1 MLVQQLINGLMLGS
15 LYALTAIGLTLVVGL
30 LGRLNLAHGDM
41 FMAAAYG
48 GLAATSFSVNPLV
61 IVACAALVGMTLG
74 YMVERVCFR
83 PLRHA
88 SFLSPMLS
96 TIAFGLLLQ
105 NLATQF
111 WGSDPVR
118 FTLHPKY
125 TQPFD
130 FGTLFVTPLQVL
142 VLFIG
147 IVLMVVIDYLVNHTS
162 TGRLLRATN
171 EDDEVA
177 AQMGIDTRRIIVMTF
192 VVSGLLAGI
201 SGALTAM
208 VFSQFT
214 PAFGIRQGAI
224 AMVAMVLGGLGSLR
238 GAMMGG
244 LLIGLVEV
252 LNDAYFNA
260 SYRDLVVFGLFFVV
274 LVVRPNGLLQQR
286 SFARD

>member
-1 MLVQQLINGLMLGS
+1 MLAQQLINGLMLGS

-48 GLAATSFSVNPLV
+48 GLVAASLGASPLA
-61 IVACAALVGMTLG
+61 IVACAALIGIALG
-74 YMVERVCFR
+74 YTIERVCFH

-118 FTLHPKY
+118 FTLEANY
-125 TQPFD
+125 TQPLEFA
-130 FGTLFVTPLQVL
+130 GLFVTPLQVL
-142 VLFIG
+142 VLAIG
-147 IVLMVVIDYLVNHTS
+147 VVVMIAIDYLVNHTS

-177 AQMGIDTRRIIVMTF
+177 SQMGIDTRRIVMLTF
-192 VVSGLLAGI
+192 MVSGLLAGI

-214 PAFGIRQGAI
+214 PSFGIRQGAI

-252 LNDAYFNA
+252 MNDAYFNA

-274 LVVRPNGLLQQR
+274 LIMRPNGLLQQR